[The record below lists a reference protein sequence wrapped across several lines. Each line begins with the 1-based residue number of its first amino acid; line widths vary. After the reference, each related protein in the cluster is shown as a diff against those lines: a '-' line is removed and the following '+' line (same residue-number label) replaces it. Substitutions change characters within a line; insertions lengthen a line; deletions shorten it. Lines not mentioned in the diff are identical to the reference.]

1 MTAKGPYVYP
11 VQVTKFTAAQRRE
24 LADKG
29 DALPDGSYPIRNRS
43 DLDHAIQAVGRTSGS
58 QERVR
63 NHIRKRA
70 RKLNATDMLPTDWAL
85 YELEPYD
92 LEYFGQ
98 YALDL
103 LDEDERT
110 HAHAAAN
117 ALAEHLARDDG
128 LEVLGTWGADLQ
140 GVGLAKPSAARL
152 AEYWTHG
159 KGAAKIRWGTHDSM
173 KRCIRHLTGKVRTPG
188 GLCAD
193 YHKIATGEWPTEH
206 GKKGIPS

>member
-1 MTAKGPYVYP
+1 MTKY
-11 VQVTKFTAAQRRE
+11 TAAQRRD
-24 LADKG
+24 LAAKG
-29 DALPDGSYPIRNRS
+29 EALPDGSYPIANRT
-43 DLDHAIQAVGRTSGS
+43 DLHNAVETIGLGNASN
-58 QERVR
+58 EKIR

-70 RKLNATDMLPTDWAL
+70 RELNATDALPATWSI

-92 LEYFGQ
+92 PDDFGQ

-103 LDEDERT
+103 LDGDARR
-110 HAHAAAN
+110 AAYAFWDTI
-117 ALAEHLARDDG
+117 ADRMARDDG
-128 LEVLGTWGADLQ
+128 LETIGTWGADLH
-140 GVGLAKPSAARL
+140 GVGLAKPGAAHL

-159 KGAAKIRWGTHDSM
+159 KGAAKIGWGTHDSM
-173 KRCIRHLTGKVRTPG
+173 KRCIAELRKYVHKSPG